1 MEKLTVSTIIALSL
15 GILLFVIESIYS
27 VFEYGWSLNTDDII
41 IKYIFWTQIAI
52 IFAVS
57 TLISKENKWVI
68 SKTL

>member
-1 MEKLTVSTIIALSL
+1 MEKLTVNTIIALSL

-27 VFEYGWSLNTDDII
+27 IFEYGSSLNTDDII

-57 TLISKENKWVI
+57 TLISKENK
-68 SKTL
+68 

>member
-15 GILLFVIESIYS
+15 GLLLFVIESIYS
-27 VFEYGWSLNTDDII
+27 IFEYGSSLNTDDII

-57 TLISKENKWVI
+57 TLILKEEK
-68 SKTL
+68 

>member
-1 MEKLTVSTIIALSL
+1 MEKLTVNTIIALSL

-27 VFEYGWSLNTDDII
+27 IFEYGSSLNTDDII